1 MATIIEKIFHK
12 LGTFDTSIF
21 QRLHLFL
28 VNNYFVYYDTLQNYQ
43 SRTDPLRER
52 RLIYNLIN
60 LVLVSGFIK
69 FVLLT
74 YYEDDWLKVI
84 TGEVIFLFVTE
95 YRRVY
100 AYVNFGFVFVI
111 ILKLV
116 IFYYEKN
123 KIIDFNKLDSNS
135 KLLKYHNHS
144 FLIVV
149 NSVYWLGYIVTQFI
163 TYIVTIFIII
173 LALIAYFNDNFNFYL
188 VVLIISTIQ
197 FFICVRISI
206 ATAISCIML
215 ITTLI
220 IFLKW
225 KQDEIIK
232 SIRFSVI
239 WRNKVKLNDGLKVY
253 HQFTRTISE
262 LSRLINMVIG
272 MIYILTPIM
281 LSQGIIIINGQANSK
296 FDNLIQLIFVIII
309 TFVIILIYIFNHLAS
324 SITLV
329 NQSIPKFLYP
339 VFNNMNSNNQVG
351 LKTNN
356 NSNRSNILFQMKID
370 SFIARLNEEYVGFY
384 CFNLFQFT
392 KLAYFQYL
400 YMFMSAYVLIQ
411 DFK

>member
-1 MATIIEKIFHK
+1 MM
-12 LGTFDTSIF
+12 L
-21 QRLHLFL
+21 
-28 VNNYFVYYDTLQNYQ
+28 
-43 SRTDPLRER
+43 
-52 RLIYNLIN
+52 
-60 LVLVSGFIK
+60 
-69 FVLLT
+69 
-74 YYEDDWLKVI
+74 
-84 TGEVIFLFVTE
+84 
-95 YRRVY
+95 
-100 AYVNFGFVFVI
+100 
-111 ILKLV
+111 
-116 IFYYEKN
+116 YYEKN
-123 KIIDFNKLDSNS
+123 MTIDLNKLDSSLN
-135 KLLKYHNHS
+135 LLMYHNHS
-144 FLIVV
+144 ILIVV
-149 NSVYWLGYIVTQFI
+149 NILYWLGYIVTNLI
-163 TYIVTIFIII
+163 TYIVAILMTIF
-173 LALIAYFNDNFNFYL
+173 ALIAYFNNNINFNL

-197 FFICVRISI
+197 SVICVNISI
-206 ATAISCIML
+206 ATVISLIMYI
-215 ITTLI
+215 ITLL

-281 LSQGIIIINGQANSK
+281 LSQGIIIINGQDNSK
-296 FDNLIQLIFVIII
+296 FDNFIQLIFVIII

-351 LKTNN
+351 LKTKN
-356 NSNRSNILFQMKID
+356 NSNRSNILFHMKID

-392 KLAYFQYL
+392 KLAYFKYL
-400 YMFMSAYVLIQ
+400 YMFMSAYILISNN
-411 DFK
+411 KNL